1 MNDVLLA
8 ADFVLTMDAANRVIG
23 DGAVLVRGNR
33 IAAVGRLADLQR
45 DYPHGALRKLPERP
59 LMPGLINVHCHSGML
74 RGTAEGLPVW
84 EWPAQYVNPM
94 HRVLEAP
101 EAEAASWLCYAEA
114 ALSGTTTLVDMWRF
128 MDACARA
135 AQVVGNRLVA
145 VPYVGAHPD
154 YNYFDTID
162 DNERMLETWRN
173 KAGGRIK
180 VWVGLE
186 HLFYADEAGQR
197 RAIDLARKY
206 RTGFHTHSSENEIE
220 IPEMQ
225 KRYGLRPMQ
234 MFERLGFFDIDKAM
248 IAHAVW
254 LDDAE
259 IALLA
264 DRAVSVAHNPVSNMK
279 LASGMARVA
288 DMLKARIAV
297 GIGTDGEKENNNLD
311 MFEEMKVASLLGK
324 LRGMDAAA
332 LDPWDVLRMATI
344 TGARCLGHE
353 GEIGSVEAGKKA
365 DLIAV
370 RTDTPRLTPLFG
382 GAYFNLHHNLVHAV
396 RGSDVDLVMVDGHVV
411 VDEGHLKTA
420 DLSQLVAEV
429 RGLAPGLFGTR
440 AAWLAQTSE
449 GPCGGPTLT
458 GADGCG

>member
-1 MNDVLLA
+1 MNDILLA
-8 ADFVLTMDAANRVIG
+8 ADFVLTMDAANRVIA
-23 DGAVLVRGNR
+23 DGAVLVRGDR
-33 IAAVGRLADLQR
+33 IAAVGALADLQR
-45 DYPHGALRKLPERP
+45 DHRGADVRKLRDRL

-84 EWPAQYVNPM
+84 EWLTQYINPM
-94 HRVLEAP
+94 HRVLQAP

-114 ALSGTTTLVDMWRF
+114 VLSGTTTLVDMWRF
-128 MDACARA
+128 MDGSARA
-135 AQVVGNRLVA
+135 AQAIGNRLIA

-162 DNERMLETWRN
+162 DNEHMLETWHG
-173 KAGGRIK
+173 KASGRID

-186 HLFYADEAGQR
+186 HLFYADAAGQR

-220 IPEMQ
+220 VPEMQ

-234 MFERLGFFDIDKAM
+234 VLERLGFFDAGKAM

-264 DRAVSVAHNPVSNMK
+264 ERGVSVAHNPISNMK
-279 LASGMARVA
+279 LASGIARVE
-288 DMLKARIAV
+288 DMLRAGIAV
-297 GIGTDGEKENNNLD
+297 GLGTDGEKENNNLD

-332 LDPWDVLRMATI
+332 LDSWEVLRMATI
-344 TGARCLGHE
+344 NGARCLGLD
-353 GEIGSVEAGKKA
+353 GEIGSLEAGKKA

-370 RTDTPRLTPLFG
+370 RTDTPRMTPLFG
-382 GAYFNLHHNLVHAV
+382 GEYLNLHHNLVHAV
-396 RGSDVDLVMVDGHVV
+396 RGSDVDLVMVDGRIVV
-411 VDEGHLKTA
+411 EDGGLATA
-420 DLSQLVAEV
+420 DLAQLIADA
-429 RGLAPGLFGTR
+429 RGFAPGLFARR
-440 AAWLAQTSE
+440 AAWLAQNRHGSVQWTD
-449 GPCGGPTLT
+449 
-458 GADGCG
+458 ADQR